1 MRRLYLLGLLLP
13 LFVAGCGGSGETW
26 QRIERDGVLRV
37 GLDPTYPPFEVDEG
51 GGLRGLDVDLAE
63 ALAAEL
69 DLTVAYTYLSYD
81 GLYDGL
87 GTGQVDLLL
96 SALVIQPERTRD
108 FSYSDPY
115 FNAGQM
121 LLSTDPATQS
131 IADLEGRAVA
141 VELGSEGHVQAIEWS
156 RRLNV
161 LRIDQFNTPEEAL
174 LAAEEGRSA
183 AVLIDA
189 ISSGLYLLSHESQ
202 LTYRGDPIINEP
214 YAMVV
219 RAEDELLL
227 AKLNEALARLRA
239 SGKLD
244 RLIDNHLIVP

>member
-1 MRRLYLLGLLLP
+1 MKRLLFLAMLLL
-13 LFVAGCGGSGETW
+13 LFSGCGGSGETW

-63 ALAAEL
+63 ALAADL
-69 DLTVAYTYLSYD
+69 GLTVAYTYLGYD

-87 GTGQVDLLL
+87 STSQVDLLL

-115 FNAGQM
+115 FNAGQV
-121 LLSTDPATQS
+121 LLANDPTIQS
-131 IADLEGRAVA
+131 LADLDGRSVA

-156 RRLNV
+156 RRLTS
-161 LRIDQFNTPEEAL
+161 LQIDQFNTPEEAL
-174 LAAEEGRSA
+174 QAAEEGRSA

-189 ISSGLYLLSHESQ
+189 ISSGLYLLNHESA
-202 LTYRGDPIINEP
+202 LSYRGEPIVNEP
-214 YAMVV
+214 YALVV
-219 RAEDELLL
+219 RADDELLL
-227 AKLNEALARLRA
+227 EKLNEALARLQA
-239 SGKLD
+239 SGELD
-244 RLIDNHLIVP
+244 RIIRSHLIVP

>member
-1 MRRLYLLGLLLP
+1 MKRLMFFGILLL
-13 LFVAGCGGSGETW
+13 LITGCGGSGETW
-26 QRIERDGVLRV
+26 QRIQRDGVLRV

-69 DLTVAYTYLSYD
+69 GLTVAYTYLGYD

-87 GTGQVDLLL
+87 GTGQVDVLL
-96 SALVIQPERTRD
+96 SALAIQPERTRD

-121 LLSTDPATQS
+121 LLASDPAILS
-131 IADLEGRAVA
+131 IADLDGRSMA

-156 RRLNV
+156 RRLTS
-161 LRIDQFNTPEEAL
+161 LQIDQFNTPEEAL
-174 LAAEEGRSA
+174 LAAEEGRTA

-189 ISSGLYLLSHESQ
+189 ISSGLYLLGHESQ
-202 LTYRGDPIINEP
+202 LSYRGDPIVNEP
-214 YAMVV
+214 YALVV
-219 RAEDELLL
+219 RADDELLL
-227 AKLNEALARLRA
+227 EKLNEALARLQA
-239 SGKLD
+239 SGELE
-244 RLIDNHLIVP
+244 RIISSHLIVP